1 MLRVS
6 NVLLVAI
13 IAIPC
18 TVFAIVAGQL
28 DDFENGSIN
37 GWQKGARSTRQPT
50 NINTGGPSGQNDN
63 YLQTIST
70 GGVGADSNQV
80 IFNTA
85 QWSGDYVAAGI
96 TEISMQFRNTGN
108 STLHMRIALEGGATT
123 LSWFGSSQAF
133 QVPAD
138 GNWHAASF
146 SISESDLTRITGTQS
161 FAAALSNVL
170 EMRILASQS
179 GPDFRGDPVSS
190 TLGIDDIEA
199 RGVIDSDGDGVPDED
214 DAFPNDP
221 NESVDTDGD
230 GIGNNADTD
239 DDNDGIP
246 DDYEIANGLDPLN
259 PADAAADADGDGFT
273 NLEEFL
279 AGTDPQDAADFP
291 RQVPVAIFIL
301 LGDDEN

>member
-1 MLRVS
+1 MQRGS
-6 NVLLVAI
+6 FALLVAI
-13 IAIPC
+13 IALPC
-18 TVFAIVAGQL
+18 TVFAVEAGQV
-28 DDFENGSIN
+28 DDFEDGTVQ
-37 GWQKGARSTRQPT
+37 GWRKGAVSARQPT
-50 NINTGGPSGQNDN
+50 NIGTGGPAGTNDN
-63 YLQTIST
+63 YLQTVSL
-70 GGVGADSNQV
+70 GGVGSDSKQV
-80 IFNTA
+80 IFNNV
-85 QWSGDYVAAGI
+85 QWTGDYLAAGI
-96 TEISMQFRNTGN
+96 IEITVQFRNTGS

-123 LSWFGSSQAF
+123 LSWFSSSQAF

-146 SISESDLTRITGTQS
+146 SIVESDLTRISGAQS
-161 FAAALSNVL
+161 FAAALSNVT

-179 GPDFRGDPVSS
+179 GPDFRGDTISS

-199 RGVIDSDGDGVPDED
+199 RGEPDSDGDGVPDSE

-239 DDNDGIP
+239 DDDDGMP

-259 PADAAADADGDGFT
+259 AADAAADADGDGFT

-301 LGDDEN
+301 LGDGEN